1 MLILEGPD
9 LGNFSRGGDNYGTMI
24 HADFSMQSA
33 ILYGMD
39 QPLENVIQQG
49 SFNCPT
55 GNCTWPPFESLAVC
69 NRCIDVTAR
78 LESIVPSTEI
88 PSSVTSFRL
97 PNGLYLGNANGQ
109 EYSTARTNVISRG
122 IPIGEGIMMTTLGTF
137 NATETISAH
146 DLDTVIWSMSMIRVS
161 LDAPA
166 VVWPDLPLT
175 AMECT
180 LFYCVNSYK
189 FEVSNGNL
197 TVASEQI
204 MDARRAENSWKIDDS
219 AEEIF
224 GESELESIAFQSS
237 LSEVFPRTD
246 LMLVSPASGSRFN
259 ISQQA
264 IETIS
269 SYYQSTFASITCDFN
284 ISDSKKGLLN
294 GYYLNDTEIQYKPD
308 IMQALFAS
316 QDLNATFTA
325 LAASMS
331 NAIRTGA
338 DETFDGILQVVTGSK
353 GDLTTF
359 YRVVWPWV
367 SLHCFIVVTGVVF
380 LMLTIRKNKKHGLS
394 VPIWRSSSLAVLNR
408 GQKVAGILSGIQT
421 VEQMEAMSRASQVIL
436 LDSKEDS
443 SSLEHLAF
451 DPLELEN
458 ELEDLGGDVPDS

>member
-1 MLILEGPD
+1 M
-9 LGNFSRGGDNYGTMI
+9 
-24 HADFSMQSA
+24 
-33 ILYGMD
+33 
-39 QPLENVIQQG
+39 ENVIQQG

-69 NRCIDVTAR
+69 NRCTDVTAR

-97 PNGLYLGNANGQ
+97 PNGLYLSNANGW
-109 EYSTARTNVISRG
+109 EYGTANTNLTTGGG
-122 IPIGEGIMMTTLGTF
+122 IPINGGIMMTTLGTA
-137 NATETISAH
+137 NATETINAP
-146 DLDTVIWSMSMIRVS
+146 DLDTIIWSMSMIRVS
-161 LDAPA
+161 PDGPTVA
-166 VVWPDLPLT
+166 WPYLPLT

-189 FEVSNGNL
+189 FETSNGNL

-204 MDARRAENSWKIDDS
+204 MDARRAENSWKVIDSVEKVLD
-219 AEEIF
+219 
-224 GESELESIAFQSS
+224 ESELESIAFQSP
-237 LSEVFPRTD
+237 LSEVFSRTD
-246 LMLVSPASGSRFN
+246 LMLVSPASGNRFN
-259 ISQQA
+259 ISQIA
-264 IETIS
+264 IDSIS
-269 SYYQSTFASITCDFN
+269 YYYQSTFSSGLCDFN
-284 ISDSKKGLLN
+284 ISDSKKGWLN
-294 GYYLNDTEIQYKPD
+294 GYYMNNTDIQYEPS

-359 YRVVWPWV
+359 YRVVWPWI

-380 LMLTIRKNKKHGLS
+380 LLLTIRENKKHGWS
-394 VPIWRSSSLAVLNR
+394 VPMWKSSSLAVLNR
-408 GQKVAGILSGIQT
+408 GQKVAGILSGMQT
-421 VEQMEAMSRASQVIL
+421 VEQMKAMSKASQVVL
-436 LDSKEDS
+436 LDKMEDN

-451 DPLELEN
+451 DPLEVEN
-458 ELEDLGGDVPDS
+458 ELEDLGGDVPNS

>member
-1 MLILEGPD
+1 MLILRGPD
-9 LGNFSRGGDNYGTMI
+9 LGNFSGDGVDYGATI
-24 HADFSMQSA
+24 HAEFSMQSA

-39 QPLENVIQQG
+39 QPMENAIQQG

-69 NRCIDVTAR
+69 NRCTNVTAR

-88 PSSVTSFRL
+88 PNSVTSFRL
-97 PNGLYLGNANGQ
+97 PNGLYLNNANGW
-109 EYSTARTNVISRG
+109 EYSTANTNVTG
-122 IPIGEGIMMTTLGTF
+122 GEFPIDGGIMMTALGTP
-137 NATETISAH
+137 NAAETISAH
-146 DLDTVIWSMSMIRVS
+146 DLDTIIWSMSMIRVGP
-161 LDAPA
+161 DGPTVA
-166 VVWPDLPLT
+166 WPDLPLT

-180 LFYCVNSYK
+180 LFYCVNSYQ
-189 FEVSNGNL
+189 FEVSNGTL

-204 MDARRAENSWKIDDS
+204 TDARRAEDSWKADE
-219 AEEIF
+219 AYQNALN
-224 GESELESIAFQSS
+224 ESILESIAFQP
-237 LSEVFPRTD
+237 LSGVVSRTD

-259 ISQQA
+259 LSQIAIDSISY
-264 IETIS
+264 
-269 SYYQSTFASITCDFN
+269 YYQSTFASSLCDFN

-294 GYYLNDTEIQYKPD
+294 GYYLNATEIQYEPS

-338 DETFDGILQVVTGSK
+338 DETFDGIFQVVTGSK

-359 YRVVWPWV
+359 YRVVWPWI

-380 LMLTIRKNKKHGLS
+380 LLLTIRENKKHGLS
-394 VPIWRSSSLAVLNR
+394 VPMWKSSSLAVLNR
-408 GQKVAGILSGIQT
+408 GQKVAGILSGMQT
-421 VEQMEAMSRASQVIL
+421 VEQMEAMSKASQVIL
-436 LDSKEDS
+436 LDQREDS

-451 DPLELEN
+451 DPLEVEN
-458 ELEDLGGDVPDS
+458 ELEDLGGNVPNS